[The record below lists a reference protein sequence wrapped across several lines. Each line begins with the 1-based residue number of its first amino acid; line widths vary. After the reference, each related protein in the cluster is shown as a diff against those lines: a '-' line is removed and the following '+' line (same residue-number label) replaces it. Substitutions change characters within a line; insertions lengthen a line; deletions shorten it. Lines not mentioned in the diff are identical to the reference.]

1 MSSSF
6 APPIH
11 AIAPLTRYGREA
23 LSWIGWVANALAWTL
38 HEDGEDA
45 RASVRGRRRTRADWD
60 DDAARD
66 DNPFADFTAGDDYHA
81 WLGSWA
87 H

>member
-11 AIAPLTRYGREA
+11 AIAPLTRSLWTRGA
-23 LSWIGWVANALAWTL
+23 PVANALAWTL

-45 RASVRGRRRTRADWD
+45 RASVRGRRRTRAGWD